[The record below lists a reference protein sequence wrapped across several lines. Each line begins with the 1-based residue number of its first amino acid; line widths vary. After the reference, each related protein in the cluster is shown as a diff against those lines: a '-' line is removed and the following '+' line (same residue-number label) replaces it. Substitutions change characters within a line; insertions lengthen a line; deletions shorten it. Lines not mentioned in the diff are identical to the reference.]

1 MNSPQAVT
9 NLEILLVELQYAV
22 ADLAYEK
29 APMTDA
35 LQSGDWDA
43 RLLNLMA
50 ASRAVQI
57 AIAGSGKGIDLSYR
71 LENYLPRRRP

>member
-1 MNSPQAVT
+1 MNSSEAVT

-22 ADLAYEK
+22 ADLASEK

-50 ASRAVQI
+50 ASRAVQV
-57 AIAGSGKGIDLSYR
+57 AITGSRKGIDLSYR
-71 LENYLPRRRP
+71 LENCLPRRRP